1 MVTTVPLSWRASRKW
16 RSLIGALL
24 SAVMLFGAFPP
35 LEWTGLA
42 FIGWTPWALAQHG
55 QSDQTK
61 RLLGGLMVGVLF
73 SLISISIDPPEVITG
88 ASWIALS
95 LAIGAVAGLIAAM
108 IELPHGPSR
117 LTQRLGPWS
126 FVWMPALAWTGLDYL
141 RLITTAGHQWGMFS
155 TTQVDMAPLRAFLPI
170 AGMWPLTLLTVATGL
185 AIAAGVLIFLGHL
198 APTRSLCLAIS
209 AVVVGWTVGCVL
221 AIGTPDPSG
230 PKFRVAAVQTGE
242 HVPEHPQTQPL
253 ITTRQYPELT
263 DVITTLHTPATVR
276 AAHAKAALVVWPEAS
291 GWIAPDDPNA
301 TPQINRVQALAR
313 RTSVAIVWPYFIR
326 IDPDQTRNEIVVV
339 ATNGNVATPTTKDH
353 PVYVIGERSV
363 TAGLHRTYRVNGIP
377 IGLAA
382 GPDGTYTDTITRLAR
397 LGARLVAIPTH
408 DWEAFTRQHI
418 KHLRMRAAEHRVA
431 LVKADWRY
439 GSVVIAPSGA
449 VIASTSATEK
459 RDELLIADVHL
470 TEQGSLY
477 TWTGDWAGICG
488 LLTLSLMASASI
500 GTRPWTRH
508 VNGAQRESSTRP
520 N

>member
-1 MVTTVPLSWRASRKW
+1 MVTTVSLSWRASCKW
-16 RSLIGALL
+16 RSLIGTLL

-73 SLISISIDPPEVITG
+73 GLISISIAPPEVITG

-95 LAIGAVAGLIAAM
+95 LAIGTVAGLLAALV
-108 IELPHGPSR
+108 ELPQGPSR

-126 FVWMPALAWTGLDYL
+126 LIWMPALAWTGLDYL
-141 RLITTAGHQWGMFS
+141 RLITTAGHQWGMLS
-155 TTQVDMAPLRAFLPI
+155 TTQVDVAPLRAFLPV

-185 AIAAGVLIFLGHL
+185 AIASGVLIFLGRL
-198 APTRSLCLAIS
+198 APTRGLCLAIS

-230 PKFRVAAVQTGE
+230 PEIRVAAVQPGE

-276 AAHAKAALVVWPEAS
+276 AAHAKATLVVWPEAS
-291 GWIAPDDPNA
+291 GWVAPDDPNTTA
-301 TPQINRVQALAR
+301 QINLVQELAR

-326 IDPDQTRNEIVVV
+326 IDPNQTRNEIVVV
-339 ATNGNVATPTTKDH
+339 DANGNVATPTTKDH

-363 TAGLHRTYRVNGIP
+363 TSGLHQTYLVNGIA

-382 GPDGTYTDTITRLAR
+382 GPDGTYTDTMTRLAQ

-408 DWEAFTRQHI
+408 DWEAFTTQHI
-418 KHLRMRAAEHRVA
+418 NHLRMRAAEHRIA

-439 GSVVIAPSGA
+439 GSVVIEPSGKI
-449 VIASTSATEK
+449 IASTSATEK
-459 RDELLIADVHL
+459 RDELLVTDVRL
-470 TEQGSLY
+470 TDQDSIY

-488 LLTLSLMASASI
+488 LLILSLMASTSI
-500 GTRPWTRH
+500 GTKLLTKRFT
-508 VNGAQRESSTRP
+508 GAQKE
-520 N
+520 